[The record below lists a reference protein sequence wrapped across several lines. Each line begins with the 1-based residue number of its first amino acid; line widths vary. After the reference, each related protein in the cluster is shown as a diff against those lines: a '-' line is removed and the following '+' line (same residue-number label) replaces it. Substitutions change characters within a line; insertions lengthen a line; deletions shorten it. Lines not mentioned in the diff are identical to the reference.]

1 MSAITAPQPNVPAD
15 SESRGTPVSRLYVW
29 GLVGVT
35 IVVAIVAIGWGL
47 LAPIASQPDGM
58 QQLWWHLPGARIDQN
73 PVLWLTLSMTK
84 ALAVVTGSLAIAIIA
99 TRMRVD
105 AAEVRAKA
113 FSARWRPLILQR
125 IMGET
130 STPPAIEPRDWP
142 HFFVLWNH
150 LHESL
155 RGEARDKLNELGLE
169 VGMRDI
175 ARQWADETELR
186 RQVLALLAL
195 GNMRDPAAWARAKV
209 LVEDEHPVR
218 SVAALRCMLLLR
230 PATALPLVV
239 PLIARRTD
247 WSPVRIAIFLREAG
261 AELAGTHL
269 AAAAA
274 ELPPQEAGRLLKYLA
289 STGSEHALPTIRKI
303 LETTQE
309 PNLIAA
315 CLPLL
320 RNSDDM
326 TLARGFI
333 SHSSWFVRVQAIM
346 ALGKHGKMG
355 DEGLLIPL
363 LADPQWWVRYRAA
376 QALAG
381 MTHLGEG
388 WMRALHADLT
398 DRYARDIVGQ
408 ALAEFYR

>member
-1 MSAITAPQPNVPAD
+1 
-15 SESRGTPVSRLYVW
+15 VW
-29 GLVGVT
+29 GLTGAALVFALL
-35 IVVAIVAIGWGL
+35 AIAIGL
-47 LAPIASQPDGM
+47 VMPIAAEPDGM

-73 PVLWLTLSMTK
+73 PVLWLTLGMTK
-84 ALAVVTGSLAIAIIA
+84 SLAVVTGLLAIAIIA

-105 AAEVRAKA
+105 AVEARAESFA
-113 FSARWRPLILQR
+113 ARWRPLILQR
-125 IMGET
+125 IMGDKV
-130 STPPAIEPRDWP
+130 TPPAIEPRDWP

-155 RGEARDKLNELGLE
+155 RGEALEKLNELARE
-169 VGMRDI
+169 VGMREV

-186 RQVLALLAL
+186 RQVLAMLAL

-209 LVEDEHPVR
+209 LIEDEHPVR

-230 PATALPLVV
+230 PAAALPQVI

-261 AELAGTHL
+261 AELSGTHL

-274 ELPPQEAGRLLKYLA
+274 DLPPQEAGRLLKYLTA
-289 STGSEHALPTIRKI
+289 IGSEHALPTIRQI
-303 LETTQE
+303 LATAQE

-320 RNSDDM
+320 HNAEDM
-326 TLARGFI
+326 SFARQFI
-333 SHSSWFVRVQAIM
+333 DHPSWFVRVQATV

-363 LADPQWWVRYRAA
+363 LADSQWWVRYRAA

-388 WMRALHADLT
+388 WMRALHDDLT